1 MKMIY
6 IFMII
11 SAYLIILTFSFQK
24 MLYLLYQWF
33 PYSHGIIL
41 PIVLR
46 HIECSLCLIL
56 DINYW
61 LGQQWPH
68 MAKTV
73 NPPFTDILTICLEN
87 TVL

>member
-1 MKMIY
+1 MKIIY

-24 MLYLLYQWF
+24 MLYLLCQWL
-33 PYSHGIIL
+33 PYSNGIIL

-56 DINYW
+56 DLNYW
-61 LGQQWPH
+61 LGQLSTH
-68 MAKTV
+68 MAKMV